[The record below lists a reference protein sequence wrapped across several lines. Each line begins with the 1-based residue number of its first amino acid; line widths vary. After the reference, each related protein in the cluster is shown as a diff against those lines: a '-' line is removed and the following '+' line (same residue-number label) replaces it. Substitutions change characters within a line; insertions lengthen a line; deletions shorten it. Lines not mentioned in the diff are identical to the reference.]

1 MISSQRGDPMLV
13 RSLKVLTLLIAFV
26 SCATPL
32 TLRAQETSSTPST
45 MVDRCVQWM
54 KATTSSGI
62 RNRLDPVDFCSGQKR
77 VGEADGW
84 WEVQKCGDQTQTLPG
99 TASTY
104 CASSG
109 HITGSEA
116 WAVGFS
122 SKSSDG
128 GDFLVADP
136 AKTALSQRNAALLYS
151 RTALWIES
159 LKVPAGIYDLTPSKT
174 PNGWQLTVFEK
185 EEAGGPQHPGKEIGT
200 VKLKGTASDPDGLK
214 TTTHLVISTKMGSER
229 CNATGKGTRAREIEF
244 VYGSADLYMCV
255 RPEQVPPEQQTTAA
269 NR

>member
-1 MISSQRGDPMLV
+1 MLV

-45 MVDRCVQWM
+45 LVDRCVQWM

-62 RNRLDPVDFCSGQKR
+62 RDRLDPADFCSGQKR

-84 WEVQKCGDQTQTLPG
+84 WSSIQKCGDQTQTLPG

-104 CASSG
+104 CVSSG

-136 AKTALSQRNAALLYS
+136 AKTALSRNAVLYS

-159 LKVPAGIYDLTPSKT
+159 LRVPAGIYDLTASKT

-185 EEAGGPQHPGKEIGT
+185 ED
-200 VKLKGTASDPDGLK
+200 S
-214 TTTHLVISTKMGSER
+214 
-229 CNATGKGTRAREIEF
+229 
-244 VYGSADLYMCV
+244 
-255 RPEQVPPEQQTTAA
+255 
-269 NR
+269 

>member
-1 MISSQRGDPMLV
+1 MPV

-26 SCATPL
+26 GGAMPL
-32 TLRAQETSSTPST
+32 ALRAQETSSTPST
-45 MVDRCVQWM
+45 LVDRCVQWM

-84 WEVQKCGDQTQTLPG
+84 WAVYKCGDQTQTLPN

-116 WAVGFS
+116 WAVGS
-122 SKSSDG
+122 GSKSSDG

-136 AKTALSQRNAALLYS
+136 AKTALSQRNAAVLYS
-151 RTALWIES
+151 RTALWIEN
-159 LKVPAGIYDLTPSKT
+159 LRVPAGIYDLTPSKT
-174 PNGWQLTVFEK
+174 PNGWQLTVVEK
-185 EEAGGPQHPGKEIGT
+185 EETSGPQHPGKEVGT
-200 VKLKGTASDPDGLK
+200 VELKGTASDPDGLK
-214 TTTHLVISTKMGSER
+214 TTHLVISTKVGSER
-229 CNATGKGTRAREIEF
+229 CNVTGKGTKRREIEF
-244 VYGSADLYMCV
+244 IYGSADLYMCV
-255 RPEQVPPEQQTTAA
+255 HAEQMPAEQQMTAA

>member
-1 MISSQRGDPMLV
+1 MLPAKRGDPMLV

-45 MVDRCVQWM
+45 LVDRCVQWL
-54 KATTSSGI
+54 KATVPSGVQNHI
-62 RNRLDPVDFCSGQKR
+62 DPADFCPGLKR
-77 VGEADGW
+77 AADGW
-84 WEVQKCGDQTQTLPG
+84 YSVQKCGDQTQTLPG

-109 HITGSEA
+109 RITGSEA

-136 AKTALSQRNAALLYS
+136 AKTALSRQNASVLYS

-159 LKVPAGIYDLTPSKT
+159 LKVPAGIYDLTASKT
-174 PNGWQLTVFEK
+174 PNGWQLTVVEK
-185 EEAGGPQHPGKEIGT
+185 EETSGPQHPGKEVGT
-200 VKLKGTASDPDGLK
+200 VELKGTASDPGGLK
-214 TTTHLVISTKMGSER
+214 TTTHLVISTRMGSER
-229 CNATGKGTRAREIEF
+229 CNATGKGTKAREIEF
-244 VYGSADLYMCV
+244 IYGSADLYMCV
-255 RPEQVPPEQQTTAA
+255 HPEQAPPEQQTTAA